1 MKDHED
7 NRETPQTDHFLACLP
22 EGLPAEEKL
31 DQLAAHARTLEKVWQ
46 HVTKDRLQLLGD
58 TLGKDAEVAALRDL
72 CGHAAAVLQSKV
84 AEVAALRDLCGIAG
98 AEIASGGDLQDL
110 AQVLQDAAGEGVAG
124 LEQSEEELLHEAAE
138 IVRAWRV
145 LKQYGTGD
153 EEALRQRRQD
163 FDADCEA
170 SGFSSLEMLER
181 GEKKLDQD
189 NADRILGQQH

>member
-7 NRETPQTDHFLACLP
+7 NRETPRTDHFLACLP

-31 DQLAAHARTLEKVWQ
+31 DQLAAHARDLERTWH
-46 HVTKDRLQLLGD
+46 HVTQDRLQVLQD
-58 TLGKDAEVAALRDL
+58 MLGKDAEVAALRDL
-72 CGHAAAVLQSKV
+72 CGHAAA
-84 AEVAALRDLCGIAG
+84 
-98 AEIASGGDLQDL
+98 EIASGGDLEALTQ
-110 AQVLQDAAGEGVAG
+110 ALQDAAGEGVAG
-124 LEQSEEELLHEAAE
+124 METPEDELLHEAAE

-170 SGFSSLEMLER
+170 SGFSSLEILER